1 MADLERAAGA
11 MGGQVGSNGQ
21 TDSNGRAGSQHLHQ
35 PAASTCISRQPALA
49 SAGSQHLHQPAAA
62 LQAGAFTGQLLPPDC
77 AGKITQQLY
86 RQLLLFN
93 KPEMT

>member
-21 TDSNGRAGSQHLHQ
+21 TDSNGR
-35 PAASTCISRQPALA
+35 
-49 SAGSQHLHQPAAA
+49 AGSQHLHQPAAA